1 MDSHNISV
9 DTVEKFWDTRPCNI
23 RHSKKLVGSR
33 DYFDEVE
40 RKRYFVEPHIL
51 EFANFKKWNNKR
63 VLEIGCGIGT
73 DAVNFARNDAIYT
86 GVELSNESLQ
96 LALQRFKVIG
106 LEGNL
111 VRGNCERLENFL
123 EPQSFDLIYSF
134 GVLHHTPDISMA
146 LQSLK
151 NFCHESTA
159 IKIMVYATNSY
170 KQKMIDAGMD
180 QPEAQFGCPIA
191 NTYEVTEITRLLADS
206 GIQIVSV
213 KQAHIFPY
221 QIEPYKE
228 GIYLKQPWFE
238 NMPDEIFQVLEN
250 NFGWHL
256 LIEAKLK

>member
-1 MDSHNISV
+1 MAPLNV
-9 DTVEKFWDTRPCNI
+9 DINTVEKFWDARPCNI

-33 DYFDEVE
+33 EYFDEVE
-40 RKRYFVEPHIL
+40 RKKYFVEPHIL
-51 EFANFKKWNNKR
+51 EFANFEKWNNKR

-73 DAVNFARNDAIYT
+73 DAINFARNGAVYT
-86 GVELSNESLQ
+86 GVELSNESLK
-96 LALQRFKVIG
+96 LALQRFEVFG
-106 LEGNL
+106 LKGNL
-111 VRGNCERLENFL
+111 NRGNCERLEDFL
-123 EPQSFDLIYSF
+123 EPQTFDLIYSF

-146 LQSLK
+146 LRSLK
-151 NFCHESTA
+151 NFCHESTT

-191 NTYEVTEITRLLADS
+191 NTYEVSEITRLLAES
-206 GIQIVSV
+206 GIQIINI

-256 LIEAKLK
+256 LVEAKLK